1 MSNHKAEIRSLE
13 NSILV
18 YSDYKS
24 KVSTNHLTDGLRQA
38 KIQEL
43 DNQISDCETTIQKL
57 KSESETLTLLVER
70 ASPKDKLI

>member
-18 YSDYKS
+18 YSEYKS
-24 KVSTNHLTDGLRQA
+24 KVSTNHLTEELKQI

-43 DNQISDCETTIQKL
+43 DSQIKDCKEAIQEL
-57 KSESETLTLLVER
+57 RQS
-70 ASPKDKLI
+70 